1 MVVPLQIL
9 LEEEVGAV
17 ASSSLAGAKLC
28 FQGEVVV
35 AEVLDLQEKG
45 LH

>member
-17 ASSSLAGAKLC
+17 ASSSLVEVELC
-28 FQGEVVV
+28 FQGEEAV
-35 AEVLDLQEKG
+35 AEALGLQEKG